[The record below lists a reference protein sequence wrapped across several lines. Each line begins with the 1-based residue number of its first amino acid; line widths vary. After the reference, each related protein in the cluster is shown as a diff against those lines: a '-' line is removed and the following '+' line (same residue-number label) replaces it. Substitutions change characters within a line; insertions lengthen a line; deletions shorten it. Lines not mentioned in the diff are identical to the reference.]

1 MADIMAIQYGHY
13 LAIQGDVIMEK
24 TEPFYPNVPDALWA
38 RAVGEK
44 MLEVAK
50 AQEWQQAVNSL
61 AVRLLEEIQAI
72 LDDDSLDDAACF
84 GHMEELLAKWNQAG
98 LYTTRHSETE

>member
-1 MADIMAIQYGHY
+1 MA
-13 LAIQGDVIMEK
+13 K
-24 TEPFYPNVPDALWA
+24 SEPFYPNVPDALWA

-61 AVRLLEEIQAI
+61 AVRLLEEIQTI
-72 LDDDSLDDAACF
+72 LDADSLDDSACF
-84 GHMEELLAKWNQAG
+84 VRMEELLAKWNQAG
-98 LYTTRHSETE
+98 LHTTRHRETE